1 MNLEQKSNL
10 YFMVLEQKNDKRT
23 IPLKKKYDSLEK
35 DLLKVKA
42 YQDVTEELGKVK
54 KLFLKDSVEECR
66 YYIPL
71 LCNCY

>member
-1 MNLEQKSNL
+1 MNLKHKSNL

-23 IPLKKKYDSLEK
+23 IPLKKKYDNLEK

-54 KLFLKDSVEECR
+54 KLFLER
-66 YYIPL
+66 FFGRM
-71 LCNCY
+71 

>member
-23 IPLKKKYDSLEK
+23 IPLKKKYDNLEK

-54 KLFLKDSVEECR
+54 KLFLER
-66 YYIPL
+66 FFGRM
-71 LCNCY
+71 

>member
-23 IPLKKKYDSLEK
+23 IPLKKKYGSLEK

-54 KLFLKDSVEECR
+54 KLFLER
-66 YYIPL
+66 FFGRM
-71 LCNCY
+71 

>member
-54 KLFLKDSVEECR
+54 KLFLERFCGR
-66 YYIPL
+66 M
-71 LCNCY
+71 